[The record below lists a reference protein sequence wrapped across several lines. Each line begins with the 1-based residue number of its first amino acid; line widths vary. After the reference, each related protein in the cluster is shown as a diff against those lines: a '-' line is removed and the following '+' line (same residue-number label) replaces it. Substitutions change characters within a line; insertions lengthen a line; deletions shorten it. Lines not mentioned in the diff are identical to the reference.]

1 MTVAAEWCVV
11 AEGFPRRCRAPLG
24 LPLCTR
30 VKWRCTPTRIDFF
43 LRKSCT
49 QRFFAKFSA
58 PTSRF
63 RFCQKNLGCCV
74 QVFEKTCRVLTKS
87 CVGAGFERIHAMI
100 PFFVFQCGCPLSESL
115 SGTDYRAYWT
125 LVFTKRS
132 KYTAVACTT
141 HKCTGI
147 FQLRKM
153 SLFSPI
159 IPKASGRSPI
169 GRAAAKGFCS
179 CRTPTQRMPS
189 PEDRTTG
196 WCIKFWSK
204 VG

>member
-1 MTVAAEWCVV
+1 MVRGSGMAFARTL
-11 AEGFPRRCRAPLG
+11 PRP
-24 LPLCTR
+24 TR
-30 VKWRCTPTRIDFF
+30 VTIVHQSQVEVHSAPTRIDFF

-63 RFCQKNLGCCV
+63 RFCQKNLSYCV
-74 QVFEKTCRVLTKS
+74 QIFEKTCRVLTKN

-100 PFFVFQCGCPLSESL
+100 PFFVFQCVCPLSESL
-115 SGTDYRAYWT
+115 SGTDCRAYWT

-132 KYTAVACTT
+132 KYTAVACAT

-147 FQLRKM
+147 FQILKM
-153 SLFSPI
+153 SLFSRI

-169 GRAAAKGFCS
+169 GRAAAKGFRS
-179 CRTPTQRMPS
+179 GRTPTRRRPS

-196 WCIKFWSK
+196 
-204 VG
+204 